1 MKYFYINPYEENE
14 KPILIKLSKKI
25 DSLISKMAKLSQQHA
40 KLDKQ
45 VIQELSKI
53 NNISEDEISDILASY
68 DFTVNVS
75 QYGLGNF
82 EISTQE
88 LTKEEYNKII
98 KKVN

>member
-1 MKYFYINPYEENE
+1 MKYFYINPNEENE

-25 DSLISKMAKLSQQHA
+25 DNLISKMAKLSHQHA

-68 DFTVNVS
+68 DFMVDVS

-82 EISTQE
+82 EISTRE
-88 LTKEEYNKII
+88 LTKEEYKKFI

>member
-1 MKYFYINPYEENE
+1 MKYYYINPDEEDE

-25 DSLISKMAKLSQQHA
+25 DYLIGKMAKLSRQHA
-40 KLDKQ
+40 ELDRQ

-53 NNISEDEISDILASY
+53 NNMTEDEISDILTNY
-68 DFTVNVS
+68 DFMVDVS

-88 LTKEEYNKII
+88 LTKEEYKKFI
-98 KKVN
+98 KKVR

>member
-1 MKYFYINPYEENE
+1 MKYFYINPNEENE

-25 DSLISKMAKLSQQHA
+25 DNLISKMAKLSQQHA

-68 DFTVNVS
+68 DFMVDVS

-88 LTKEEYNKII
+88 LTKEEYKKFI